1 MHVVKGDTVVVIS
14 GDDRGKTGR
23 VLQVLPA
30 KKLVLVEGINFA
42 KRHSKGTRQNP
53 QGGIQEKELPI
64 RASNVLPLCQ
74 RCGKGV
80 RVRGLVLGDGRRVR
94 ACVTCGEAVGTK

>member
-23 VLQVLPA
+23 VLQVLTD
-30 KKLVLVEGINFA
+30 KKKVLVEGVNFV
-42 KRHSKGTRQNP
+42 KKHSKGTQQNP
-53 QGGIQEKELPI
+53 QGGIQEKEMPVHL
-64 RASNVLPLCQ
+64 SNVLPVCQ

-80 RVRGLVLGDGRRVR
+80 RVKKLKLGDGRRVR
-94 ACVTCGEAVGTK
+94 ACATCGEAVGTQ

>member
-23 VLQVLPA
+23 VLQVLPD
-30 KKLVLVEGINFA
+30 KGKVLVEGINFV

-53 QGGIQEKELPI
+53 QGGIQERELPI
-64 RASNVLPLCQ
+64 NASNVLPVCE

-80 RVRGLVLGDGRRVR
+80 RVKRMRLGDGRRVR
-94 ACVTCGEAVGTK
+94 ACANCGEAVGTR